1 RVEIIHEALLA
12 AWPRVQGWIH
22 EDAASARMR
31 DQLRVAA
38 RQWDER
44 ERARGLLWRDEA
56 LAELEWWRS
65 HHEGHGLT
73 ATERAFA
80 DASRAAAVRGRRR
93 RRVALITAFA
103 VLGIALAIM
112 YWLRGEAAE
121 QRSLVAEQAEK
132 LHAQL
137 VQNLRERGQQAL
149 FGGYVEEAQKYLGK
163 AQALGDRSPALHFM
177 LARAHASEHAE
188 LATIKTRADQIWF
201 AAWSPDGA
209 RVLTEGS
216 DSAVQIWDA
225 ATGRE
230 RFALGDH
237 APPVVAAWSPAG
249 EIATADA
256 AGVIRLW
263 TADGQLRA
271 AIRGA
276 QRTPIRIAF
285 SADGARFAV
294 TRVGG
299 NVALVDTAAGTLHA
313 TWQADPARAEAIAFD
328 PAGARIVTAGRSGQA
343 VVWSLEGKELA
354 RLVGHTDAIWHAVF
368 DATGERVITA
378 SLDKTARVWDAQS
391 GKPLHR
397 LVGHDGRV
405 TGLAVDVRAR
415 RIATASADTTV
426 RLWSLDT
433 GELLV
438 TLRGH
443 TAQVTAVAF
452 APGDQLVSASADGTA
467 RVWDLVHGVEAAT
480 YLHGGFLSAV
490 DLDPTGQ
497 RLVTAGWAGTAKIWD
512 LRRQSRLA
520 TYASPVAGAWADGV
534 TSIYSAMVEGGRLAH
549 IGPRGIAVWDLASE
563 ARWTWTAPAL
573 VGGALTPDGTVGVAA
588 DEQGVISVLDGRG
601 ALQRQ
606 FRGPPQGVTCVA
618 IFPDGR
624 RAVTGSPG
632 GRLAIWELATGR
644 LIAERQVGPVSEL
657 GVSRDGGA
665 LVAFENAS
673 AQLQRKASAWL
684 LPSDLSSAVQLADD
698 AGLLDAKFSPDG
710 ARLVTLSIDSTARVW
725 RRDGRLEAT
734 LPHAAPVAMVA
745 WSAKGSWL
753 ATGTRAGALTIWDRA
768 TWQARKVIAA
778 HVNYINA
785 LAIDERDSLIASVA
799 GDGVVK
805 LWDVATYQEVARIPT
820 GMGAAH
826 LAFEPGQLLVT
837 GTRATQSWRCD
848 R

>member
-80 DASRAAAVRGRRR
+80 DASRAAAARGRRLR
-93 RRVALITAFA
+93 RLALVTVFA
-103 VLGIALAIM
+103 VLSVALAIM

-132 LHAQL
+132 LHGQL
-137 VQNLRERGQQAL
+137 VRSLRERGRQAL
-149 FGGYVEEAQKYLGK
+149 FGGNVEEAQQHLGE
-163 AQALGDRSPALHFM
+163 AHALGDRSAALRFM
-177 LARAHASEHAE
+177 LARAHESEHAL
-188 LATIKTRADQIWF
+188 LATLHTRANQIWF
-201 AAWSPDGA
+201 TAFGPDGA
-209 RVLTEGS
+209 RVLTDGS
-216 DSAVQIWDA
+216 DPVVQIWDA

-230 RFALGDH
+230 LVALRDH
-237 APPVVAAWSPAG
+237 TPPVVAAWSPGG
-249 EIATADA
+249 EVATADA

-263 TADGQLRA
+263 TAGGQLRA
-271 AIRGA
+271 AIHGA
-276 QRTPIRIAF
+276 PGAPNRIVF
-285 SADGARFAV
+285 SAGGARVAV
-294 TRVGG
+294 ARTGG
-299 NVALVDTAAGTLHA
+299 TVALVDTGAGALHA
-313 TWQADPARAEAIAFD
+313 TWQADAAAVDAIAFD
-328 PAGARIVTAGRSGQA
+328 PAGERVVTAGRAPVA
-343 VVWSLEGKELA
+343 VVWSLEGKALA
-354 RLVGHTDAIWHAVF
+354 RLEGHTSTIWQAIF

-397 LVGHDGRV
+397 LAGHDDRV
-405 TGLAVDVRAR
+405 TNLAVDARAR

-433 GELLV
+433 GEPLA

-443 TAQVTAVAF
+443 TAQVAAVAF

-467 RVWDLVHGVEAAT
+467 RVWDLVHGVETAT
-480 YLHGGFLSAV
+480 YYHGGYLRAA
-490 DLDPTGQ
+490 DLDPEGR

-512 LRRQSRLA
+512 LRRQSRLK
-520 TYASPVAGAWADGV
+520 TYASPVAGTGTGGSMYMPA
-534 TSIYSAMVEGGRLAH
+534 VEGGRLTH
-549 IGPRGIAVWDLASE
+549 IGPRGIAVWDLASGTE
-563 ARWTWTAPAL
+563 WTWPATDIA
-573 VGGALTPDGTVGVAA
+573 GGALTPDGQAGVAA
-588 DEQGVISVLDGRG
+588 DKQGRIYVLDGRG

-606 FRGPPQGVTCVA
+606 FRGPPQGVLHIA

-624 RAVTGSPG
+624 RAVTGSAG
-632 GRLAIWELATGR
+632 GQLAVWELATGR
-644 LIAERQVGPVSEL
+644 LVATRQVGPVTEL
-657 GVSRDGGA
+657 GVSGDSG
-665 LVAFENAS
+665 LVYAFEGAS
-673 AQLQRKASAWL
+673 NQLQRKASAWL
-684 LPSDLSSAVQLADD
+684 LPGDLSGAIRLEHD
-698 AGLLDAKFSPDG
+698 AGLVNAKFSPDG

-725 RRDGRLEAT
+725 RRDGVLEAT
-734 LPHAAPVAMVA
+734 LPHAGPVSMAA
-745 WSAKGSWL
+745 WSSDGSWL
-753 ATGTRAGALTIWDRA
+753 ATGTWAGALTIWDRA

-785 LAIDERDSLIASVA
+785 LAIDERDTLIASVG

-837 GTRATQSWRCD
+837 GPLATQSWRCD
-848 R
+848 H